1 MKDSNT
7 IFEKRSN
14 TFGGTDPISFPV
26 EINTDLRH
34 QDCPGGI
41 NVRASLLIKLHP
53 EHQEFRTWASHKIA
67 KDAALSDLICLLQN
81 DEVCGL
87 VSYLQ
92 RLINEVENIGLVL
105 RYGKEA
111 VGWARHKD
119 VLPEWIEIENLQ
131 YFNAKVLQTEDERQ
145 REEFQKKEQLLQQQ
159 RQMDEMAAENEAAK
173 KEIAARAKLAEL
185 KHQNDIKN
193 ENLEQEIKSLQ
204 YELEKKRLEKLS
216 ELLLRMRWLTVQV

>member
-1 MKDSNT
+1 M
-7 IFEKRSN
+7 
-14 TFGGTDPISFPV
+14 
-26 EINTDLRH
+26 
-34 QDCPGGI
+34 
-41 NVRASLLIKLHP
+41 
-53 EHQEFRTWASHKIA
+53 
-67 KDAALSDLICLLQN
+67 ICLLQN

-216 ELLLRMRWLTVQV
+216 EVEENELKLKLDKLQFEKIEAAAKNELLRKQIEEKRKEGKHHGR